1 MPTRSTYLENQSTV
15 KGRGAAFNPQNRFET
30 TTYEV
35 LEDVSD
41 DQSGELDPERKIV
54 TQYFKDTSKTAL
66 AKNDSPDIGF
76 TYDLNPYRGCEHGC
90 IYCYARPS
98 HEYLGFS
105 SGLDFETKIM
115 VKPEIHLLLEK
126 EFQKKSWKPSTI
138 SFSGNTDCYQPIERK
153 LQLTRKCLEVFL
165 KYRNPVGM
173 ITKNALITRDID
185 LLSELAKLQ
194 LVSTTITITTLD
206 KELQRKMEPRTSS
219 PEAKLNAIE
228 QLAKA
233 GIPVGVS
240 LAPII
245 PGLNDI
251 EIPAILKRASEYGA
265 TFAFYT
271 MLRLPYAVKYLFIE
285 WLKREYPEKADK
297 VINRIKDVRE
307 GKLNNAEFGKRMTG
321 SGEIAESISQLF
333 EVMCKKY
340 HFNGQRHRLST
351 DKFVSKGKTT
361 QIELEL

>member
-1 MPTRSTYLENQSTV
+1 MAKPTS
-15 KGRGAAFNPQNRFET
+15 KGRGAGFNPTNRFET
-30 TTYEV
+30 TTYEI
-35 LEDVSD
+35 LE
-41 DQSGELDPERKIV
+41 EEIDPTRKVV
-54 TQYFKDTSKTAL
+54 TQFFRDTTKTAL

-76 TYDLNPYRGCEHGC
+76 TFDLNPYRGCEHGC

-105 SGLDFETKIM
+105 AGLDFETKIM
-115 VKPEIHLLLEK
+115 VKENIHELLEK

-153 LQLTRKCLEVFL
+153 LRLTRKCLEVFL

-173 ITKNALITRDID
+173 ITKNALIIRDID
-185 LLSELAKLQ
+185 ILSELAKHQ
-194 LVSTTITITTLD
+194 LVNTTITITTLD
-206 KELQRKMEPRTSS
+206 KELHRKMEPRTSA
-219 PEAKLNAIE
+219 PETRLDTIE

-240 LAPII
+240 LSPII
-245 PGLNDI
+245 SGLNDI
-251 EIPAILKRASEYGA
+251 EIPAILKRASEHGA

-271 MLRLPYAVKYLFIE
+271 MLRLPYAVKDLFVE
-285 WLKREYPEKADK
+285 WLQREYPEKSDK

-307 GKLNNAEFGKRMTG
+307 GKLNNAEFGKRMSG

-333 EVMCKKY
+333 EVTCKKY
-340 HFNGQRHRLST
+340 GVNEHTHRLRKDMFIGKQT
-351 DKFVSKGKTT
+351 DQMDLF
-361 QIELEL
+361 